1 MTKEEKQKAI
11 DALKISAPVR
21 VMTQEEFSDYIRAIN
36 RIMDLLEL
44 EPCDDAISRQA
55 VLDATVKKNSV
66 WNKITNAKGEN
77 LEQIILQLSPVN
89 PQETVVEFA
98 DKCRECGARYGR
110 LLKRFWYT
118 GYKGLKNW
126 TPISEGLPKEGE
138 TVIASTKYGVYPEAR
153 YTKEYGWEWAYEAVA
168 DYWRKLDDV
177 EAWMPL
183 PERYKP
189 KEEQDERKTESKKV

>member
-1 MTKEEKQKAI
+1 MIKMTKEEKQKAI

-21 VMTQEEFSDYIRAIN
+21 VMTQEEFSDYIQAIN

-55 VLDATVKKNSV
+55 MLDATVKKNSV

-77 LEQIILQLSPVN
+77 LEQIISQLPPVN

-118 GYKGLKNW
+118 GYKG
-126 TPISEGLPKEGE
+126 KEGD
-138 TVIASTKYGVYPEAR
+138 PN
-153 YTKEYGWEWAYEAVA
+153 
-168 DYWRKLDDV
+168 
-177 EAWMPL
+177 
-183 PERYKP
+183 
-189 KEEQDERKTESKKV
+189 ERKAKS